1 MQVSRTTSAAGSLKS
16 VTRLELRSV
25 RHSISMMKAAVAQ
38 PGTVMTTS
46 VAVAGRM
53 IHQLVLMLF
62 HGVILMNS
70 IGSGMKLMKT
80 TMLIDF

>member
-1 MQVSRTTSAAGSLKS
+1 
-16 VTRLELRSV
+16 
-25 RHSISMMKAAVAQ
+25 MMKAAVAQ

-62 HGVILMNS
+62 HGVILMSS